1 MVPNPPVEVVPN
13 PPGVLVPKAPPLP
26 KIDEPLEP
34 ENTGVVGLLNGN
46 DDEEVELGVTVENGW
61 EKAPGL
67 EPGKLEGPFLPFK

>member
-34 ENTGVVGLLNGN
+34 ENTGVVGLLK
-46 DDEEVELGVTVENGW
+46 VELGVTVENGW